1 MLRRILD
8 SPWTYFTGAGLLL
21 LAMLFSLFEIRV
33 PSRSGGKIEDL
44 ASLRERKDLNVVFIL
59 IDTLRADRLGSYG
72 YGRKT
77 SPHLDELARQGIRF
91 AHVLSQSSWTKTSM
105 ASLWTGTYP
114 ASNAILRWDQGL
126 PESATMPAEILQQ
139 AGLRTAGI
147 FRNGWLAGNFGFSQ
161 GFATYYMPKPSATPA
176 KFARHTPS
184 AHPLHGSD
192 ADLTEAAVEFL
203 RSFGDDRF
211 FLYLH
216 LMDVHQ
222 YAYDTHAEL
231 FGTSYSDFY
240 DSALSWVDRN
250 VGTILRAVDE
260 RGALGRTIVVVA
272 ADHGEGFM
280 EHGQEGHGRTL
291 YREVT
296 EVPLIVSLPF
306 ALDPGV
312 VVEPLVQNVDI
323 WPTILDLAGMPA
335 LPGAQGRSLVPLI
348 EAAGQGASPPP
359 DLAERAAYAE
369 LDRTWGI
376 PKKEPKPIVAVTN
389 GPWCLIQDVLGVD
402 PPELFDQAAD
412 PWEKQNVAT
421 SRPEVLGQM
430 QALSRQ
436 YLETPEVPWG
446 KPQNVQLDAMR
457 LEQLKALGYVL
468 K

>member
-1 MLRRILD
+1 MLRRTLD
-8 SPWTYFTGAGLLL
+8 WPWPYFLGAGLLL
-21 LAMLFSLFEIRV
+21 VAMFFSLFDVRFS
-33 PSRSGGKIEDL
+33 SRSSGKIEEL
-44 ASLRERKDLNVVFIL
+44 ASLRGRQDLNVVFIL
-59 IDTLRADRLGSYG
+59 IDTLRADRLGAYG
-72 YGRKT
+72 YGRPT
-77 SPHLDELARQGIRF
+77 SPHLDQLARQGIRF
-91 AHVLSQSSWTKTSM
+91 AHVASQSSWTKTSM

-114 ASNAILRWDQGL
+114 ASNGILRWDQGL
-126 PESATMPAEILQQ
+126 PASATMPAEILQQ

-176 KFARHTPS
+176 KFARQTPS

-192 ADLTEAAVEFL
+192 ADVTEAATEFL
-203 RSFGDDRF
+203 RSFGKDRF

-222 YAYDTHAEL
+222 YAFDTNALL

-250 VGTILRAVDE
+250 VGAILRAVDDQ
-260 RGALGRTIVVVA
+260 GALGRTLVVVA

-306 ALDPGV
+306 ALDRGV
-312 VVEPLVQNVDI
+312 VVEPLVQNADI
-323 WPTILDLAGMPA
+323 WPTILDMAGMPA
-335 LPGAQGRSLVPLI
+335 LPAAQGRSLVPLI
-348 EAAGQGASPPP
+348 EAAGEGASPPP
-359 DLAERAAYAE
+359 DLAERAAYGE

-376 PKKEPKPIVAVTN
+376 PKQEPKPIVAVMN
-389 GPWCLIQDVLGVD
+389 GPWRLIQDVHGVD
-402 PPELFDQAAD
+402 PPELFDRAAD
-412 PWEKQNVAT
+412 PWEKQNVAN

-430 QALSRQ
+430 QALSTQ
-436 YLETPEVPWG
+436 YLQLPEAPWG

-457 LEQLKALGYVL
+457 LEQLKALGYVV